1 MNVFELALAAA
12 VITMTITRSSLFI
25 PIRRL
30 LKFKIFKCPYC
41 FVHWVSASLALFLS
55 GFWILN
61 TFVIVGLSILPMLLI
76 EHLNTMVERNVLFSK
91 SQSIPYT
98 TRRTL

>member
-55 GFWILN
+55 GFWIL
-61 TFVIVGLSILPMLLI
+61 TRL
-76 EHLNTMVERNVLFSK
+76 VLRPDKIFHDIIQFEGHK
-91 SQSIPYT
+91 LKLFNQSFEIKNKGIYK
-98 TRRTL
+98 RGWI